1 VNQNLGRYNSNPKI
15 FNRERDKSKSDQNPV
30 MEIGNPNKREGQKAM
45 ITQYREDQIR
55 IESPV
60 DDEYKRTLAI
70 K

>member
-1 VNQNLGRYNSNPKI
+1 
-15 FNRERDKSKSDQNPV
+15 